1 MVLTEQFPKYTI
13 KYVMVYCVLLRIIF
27 FTEIYIINKEQKLKK
42 IELQKKQKRN
52 TLVLKY
58 YKRPKVYS
66 IIKI

>member
-1 MVLTEQFPKYTI
+1 
-13 KYVMVYCVLLRIIF
+13 MVYCVLLRIIF